1 MIRTKVLVGE
11 SCVGYSSM
19 KVPPYKPD
27 GEAFD
32 SICDAKPQIINISN
46 N

>member
-1 MIRTKVLVGE
+1 
-11 SCVGYSSM
+11 M

-46 N
+46 NQIFVCYNDNQCYP